1 MAKRVFLIVLDS
13 FGIGAEPDAAL
24 FGDAGTNTLAAIAA
38 HPNFAG
44 KYLAKL
50 GLFNIDGV
58 HCGEPDPAP
67 VGCFARLREASAG
80 KDTTIGHW
88 EIAGLLSPQPLP
100 TFPDGFPQELLDEF
114 TARTGYGVLCNKPYS
129 GTQVI
134 HDYGEEHLR
143 TGKLIVYTSAD
154 SVFQIAAHEDLV
166 PIEKLYEIC
175 QTARDMLQGP
185 WGVGRVIARP
195 FVGSCADDFARTPR
209 RHDYSLLPPAPTL
222 LDKLQ
227 AAGKQTIGV
236 GKIHDIFAGQGVGET
251 IRTAGNTEG
260 LAVTLSLADR
270 EFEGLAFV
278 NLVDFDML
286 YGHRRDVAGY
296 ATATAE
302 FDAWLPAFMAKM
314 RPDDVLMITADH
326 GCDPSYQ
333 KTTDHTREYVPYL
346 LYGQELRQGVDLG
359 TRYSFGT
366 IADTVCQAL
375 GVPADVAGCGVWREV
390 AR

>member
-13 FGIGAEPDAAL
+13 FGIGAEPDAGR
-24 FGDAGTNTLAAIAA
+24 FGDTGTNTLKAIAG
-38 HPNFAG
+38 HPCFSGEN
-44 KYLAKL
+44 LARL

-58 HCGEPDPAP
+58 DCRAPDTAP
-67 VGCFARLREASAG
+67 IGCFARLREASAG

-154 SVFQIAAHEDLV
+154 SVFQIAAHEELV

-175 QTARDMLQGP
+175 QIARDMLHGP

-195 FVGSCADDFARTPR
+195 FVGTCADDFARTSR
-209 RHDYSLLPPAPTL
+209 RHDYSLLPPASTL

-270 EFEGLAFV
+270 AFEGLAFV

-286 YGHRRDVAGY
+286 YGHRRNVAGY
-296 ATATAE
+296 AAATAE
-302 FDAWLPAFMAKM
+302 FDAWLPTFMGKM
-314 RPDDVLMITADH
+314 GPEDVLMITADH
-326 GCDPSYQ
+326 GCDPSYT

-346 LYGQELRQGVDLG
+346 LYGQGLRQGVDLG